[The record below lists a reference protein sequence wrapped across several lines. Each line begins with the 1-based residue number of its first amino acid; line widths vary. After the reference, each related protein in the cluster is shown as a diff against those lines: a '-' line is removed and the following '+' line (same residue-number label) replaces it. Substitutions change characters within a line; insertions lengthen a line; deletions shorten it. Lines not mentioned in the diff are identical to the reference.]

1 MIILARLRS
10 YNHSGASNMVH
21 QQLLM
26 DRYDKG
32 TTRRLTAAGVHIEL
46 VPIVME
52 ESTKASRAKH
62 AVAFGILHLGHKDHS
77 SVVAETAT
85 IFFRIFCNKN
95 A

>member
-1 MIILARLRS
+1 MIILARLPS
-10 YNHSGASNMVH
+10 YNHSGVANMVH

-26 DRYDKG
+26 NRNDKG

-46 VPIVME
+46 VPTVMKKCR
-52 ESTKASRAKH
+52 KANRAKH
-62 AVAFGILHLGHKDHS
+62 AVTFSILHLGHKDHS
-77 SVVAETAT
+77 NVVAETAT